1 MKLTKKT
8 TGGINLEKKIIAHC
22 APTLAGLKTAN
33 MFTETFISMEELMG
47 KLEKVNEMLNKKG
60 VFAKIIKV
68 RENRALIYVYRKERL
83 QKDLKKEGV
92 WELLSQYGY
101 TDCELASCLEHLK
114 NRLAEYECFPHEI
127 GVFLDYPLED
137 VLGFIRHGGKNC
149 KYCGIWKVYSN
160 ECETRQLFARYKKC
174 THVYVKVF
182 ARGRTLT
189 QLTVAA

>member
-1 MKLTKKT
+1 M
-8 TGGINLEKKIIAHC
+8 EKKIIEHC

-33 MFTETFISMEELMG
+33 MFTDTFTSMEELQE
-47 KLEKVNEMLNKKG
+47 KLSEVNGMLNKKG
-60 VFAKIIKV
+60 VFASIIKV

-92 WELLSQYGY
+92 WELLRQYGY
-101 TDCELASCLEHLK
+101 TDCELSNCLEHLK
-114 NRLAEYECFPHEI
+114 SRLEKYECFPHEI

-149 KYCGIWKVYSN
+149 KCCGIWKVYSN
-160 ECETRQLFARYKKC
+160 ECETQRLFARFKKC
-174 THVYVKVF
+174 TYVYRKVF

>member
-1 MKLTKKT
+1 M
-8 TGGINLEKKIIAHC
+8 EKKIIEHC

-33 MFTETFISMEELMG
+33 MFTDTFTSMEELQE
-47 KLEKVNEMLNKKG
+47 KLSKVNGMLNKKG
-60 VFAKIIKV
+60 VFASIIKI

-92 WELLSQYGY
+92 WELLRQYGY
-101 TDCELASCLEHLK
+101 TDCELSNCLEHLK
-114 NRLAEYECFPHEI
+114 SRLEKYECFPHEI

-149 KYCGIWKVYSN
+149 KCCGIWKVYSN
-160 ECETRQLFARYKKC
+160 EYETQQLFARFKKC
-174 THVYVKVF
+174 TYVYRKVF